1 MVSGD
6 HSFDLTRIPPGCYIY
21 RRSCVPVRG
30 EDYVGGGFD
39 PPIIVIEA
47 GIGFDG
53 SKNCLAGDFG
63 FDAALH
69 DVFQDRSKT
78 IAAAGEEVEGDR
90 VAVEGISSEPVDFGD
105 SFGPAPHDEGAFDGV
120 SIRMVADL
128 AFATVA
134 LEEGFVCFS
143 RSSNDRLLGARC
155 QRGALCFVFLLLRL
169 LI

>member
-1 MVSGD
+1 MVSGG

-21 RRSCVPVRG
+21 HRSCVPVRG

-39 PPIIVIEA
+39 PPIIVVEA
-47 GIGFDG
+47 SIGFDG
-53 SKNCLAGDFG
+53 SKDCLAGDFG

-78 IAAAGEEVEGDR
+78 TAAPREEVEGDR
-90 VAVEGISSEPVDFGD
+90 VPVEGVSSEAVDFGD

-134 LEEGFVCFS
+134 LEEGFVRFS
-143 RSSNDRLLGARC
+143 RSSNDRLLGPGR
-155 QRGALCFVFLLLRL
+155 QLGSLRFVFLLVRL